1 MSQGVSW
8 NKAGGARCTVLSTAM
23 GKEKG
28 ARRQL
33 SRLVSSVCA
42 VTEVSNSILACTQLS
57 RSKKVAGEGPSAEE
71 RQAETYQGTA
81 NSFSV
86 HPVLSLPLSAATGRL
101 NSKHIQHAHSWAVKV
116 RVSVGISTGQLS
128 PVVSVQYLG
137 CVPSVSDW
145 QTPSSRTEFMELVD
159 TGMVS

>member
-1 MSQGVSW
+1 M
-8 NKAGGARCTVLSTAM
+8 
-23 GKEKG
+23 
-28 ARRQL
+28 
-33 SRLVSSVCA
+33 
-42 VTEVSNSILACTQLS
+42 
-57 RSKKVAGEGPSAEE
+57 

-116 RVSVGISTGQLS
+116 RVSVGISTEGQLS